1 MRSIAGRKALWRIL
15 EIQRK
20 LFGVH
25 ERDTGNDP
33 KKISK
38 KDFFTS
44 SDMIG
49 CLDFQ
54 MGL

>member
-15 EIQRK
+15 GIQRK
-20 LFGVH
+20 LFSVH
-25 ERDTGNDP
+25 ERDTGNYP

-49 CLDFQ
+49 SANFQ
-54 MGL
+54 VGL